1 MKGYLKKLA
10 AMGAPTDEEAKAE
23 AGEASFAEDNP
34 TGAGSTKCKRCSF
47 VDEDGA
53 SVCPNCGSNS
63 MRKTDNGKQVNHSN
77 PEAPKDQRVKNQ
89 DRVFSFFRGQTA
101 LKHGPSDDTESWD

>member
-53 SVCPNCGSNS
+53 SVCPNCGSGS
-63 MRKTDNGKQVNHSN
+63 MRKTDNGKQVNHSI
-77 PEAPKDQRVKNQ
+77 PEAPKEKKVKRSNC
-89 DRVFSFFRGQTA
+89 SFFAFLYNT
-101 LKHGPSDDTESWD
+101 